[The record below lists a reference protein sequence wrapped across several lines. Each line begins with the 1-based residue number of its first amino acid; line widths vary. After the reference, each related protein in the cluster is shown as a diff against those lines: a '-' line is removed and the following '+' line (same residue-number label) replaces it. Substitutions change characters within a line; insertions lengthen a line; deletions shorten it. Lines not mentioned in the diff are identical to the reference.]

1 MTMTMPSLARDL
13 TPFAPDSRRRKQRRR
28 GERGRGPDG
37 GTILVMIPIL
47 PSIAKSDAEPV
58 KDQVQGLLRFADAL
72 LNTKRRD
79 AGLRARHGGRRP
91 SPKRH
96 QKSLPAEP
104 PKEAE
109 AEDVGSDK
117 GSGDAGE
124 PPSSRS
130 RGDMIHEVQ
139 ELARNPSLPGSR
151 RPSLFL
157 ESASD
162 ADSQDDVS
170 PRKKTSAKQI
180 PQLTPSPRAAKLD
193 AGGVDDDAAAQ
204 FFSLTDT
211 ELVVEKYRLRNRAAE
226 AAVQA
231 SVERFHRGRKLQ
243 EPLLDD
249 LKQLKKVMSSERKT
263 WCGPVRVETRIEV
276 GIRQTWVTSK
286 AKKEKERKEE
296 GMESDS
302 NSSFDSESSSSG
314 ASASPRQTTQNLT
327 PKAAE
332 QTPRSATSSKDSS
345 WKGHQDNSPN
355 ATRSLSP
362 EEEEQQLYSM
372 ARSLQEKEEAQSLR
386 LQRSGDLFFPFT
398 NSSRDWL
405 QDAHGNR
412 SLPPIRLEETVAPA
426 VIPEP
431 RFRAK
436 RAPRCLQPSAGEEA
450 LTPAERRSRP
460 GARGRQLPFWHHSAW
475 SGSLRASAGR
485 DRAIHEVHRQ
495 HCVDKQTSHPL
506 KLCNLHGTEQTRHTA
521 MDFQH
526 EFSERLPQFGATLE
540 QNAERSAK
548 AAAWSKGIHVADPA
562 GTMKQMFNTFI
573 GKRLLQHEVDK
584 DQRSTGQ
591 GQGQSQEAKQSSEGS
606 SSSSSSKRKKRE
618 KKKKEKKEK
627 AKSKKGKKGKRG
639 QKGSCDK
646 KESAEFK
653 ARLKQEREA
662 GDAEASLDPK
672 YAKIIDRF
680 RQNGE
685 FDKAHGARSC
695 SIIVIAIRLP
705 SLVQTLPFC
714 SSQRLVSSKHEE
726 EKPRC
731 PRAARF

>member
-1 MTMTMPSLARDL
+1 
-13 TPFAPDSRRRKQRRR
+13 
-28 GERGRGPDG
+28 
-37 GTILVMIPIL
+37 MIPIL

-495 HCVDKQTSHPL
+495 HCVDKQDSL
-506 KLCNLHGTEQTRHTA
+506 N
-521 MDFQH
+521 
-526 EFSERLPQFGATLE
+526 SGA
-540 QNAERSAK
+540 RR
-548 AAAWSKGIHVADPA
+548 
-562 GTMKQMFNTFI
+562 FI
-573 GKRLLQHEVDK
+573 IA
-584 DQRSTGQ
+584 
-591 GQGQSQEAKQSSEGS
+591 EAKVPESSMQQVRTLRLQAPSSSGS
-606 SSSSSSKRKKRE
+606 SSTNTDKGVQFHNGKDRL
-618 KKKKEKKEK
+618 
-627 AKSKKGKKGKRG
+627 AKSCLKPWRSPLEALMGKSFVFPAGRHG
-639 QKGSCDK
+639 SRMSDVMAASTHKGSKATDK
-646 KESAEFK
+646 PTELHSTAAEQVDHEATSHSAW
-653 ARLKQEREA
+653 EA
-662 GDAEASLDPK
+662 IK
-672 YAKIIDRF
+672 RT
-680 RQNGE
+680 
-685 FDKAHGARSC
+685 HGFMMLC
-695 SIIVIAIRLP
+695 
-705 SLVQTLPFC
+705 Q
-714 SSQRLVSSKHEE
+714 QRL
-726 EKPRC
+726 
-731 PRAARF
+731 